1 MPKLFGGGDFKTN
14 NLKKLY
20 LQTDTTYNLT
30 LEGGVIVGMF
40 YQNGG
45 TMAKAERENVK
56 QNCEGKSRDVFAKFM
71 SDNYE
76 WDIHKAK
83 AFTYTKEIFD
93 ADKNNNYQRAKQWFR
108 GNGNAPS
115 REFKKNPF
123 FDKAYKNPDDDLGFS
138 LSASSSDATDSDD
151 VVKITKLKNPKIEK
165 KDVGDIYNMP
175 KKKATAKK
183 ATPKKATPKKDP
195 SKTFIKDKPGFG
207 IAIFTPDSKTP
218 KVVKILK
225 RNPDGS
231 VYVNFSKTKK
241 KDDEYTYEEDAVLIP
256 KGQLIEDSGGEV
268 QLTATLTKYLNDAM
282 KPPDPPKMATPP
294 TSANPSSP
302 SPLKGRKKSSASGAG
317 LGAGRATTQ
326 TANQTEREKNAIKMT
341 YAKYEN
347 LYPDATREE
356 YAQQRGVAVWVEK
369 RWEKKGKI
377 TTYYKYKQDSKNPI
391 APSGLRAIKTQDPTK
406 GRSKWIDPDTSKS
419 FTPDAKVY
427 TDPEP
432 APGAGEGPRAPP
444 IVATWDGIEYEN
456 PRNGSSRPVTR
467 GVGTAPGGVRGQQQT
482 QSVPAPAPTPVPIS
496 GQINAPIPP
505 SPPPSPTNANRSAN
519 ILQGLARRRTAQNNA
534 VSQMNDLRNI
544 NERMRNVEARDAF
557 ESERRGNTRTRQPED
572 RTYAEPTDR
581 EQNIRFN
588 ISEQEN
594 REKALGSEREA
605 QEQEAGEKDLT
616 DDKPE
621 ISTSGHQRAVSLV
634 AVKYGRDFTYYKNL
648 VETGV
653 LQSPPTSYA
662 QRKTAMMQ
670 CLAEYGA
677 IFEIDKFNTDYTMD
691 EAVEIYALKAI
702 YKEVIDEE
710 RAWKKALIKMG
721 QRMGV
726 DPNYQT
732 GPPGALE
739 PGMVIPLNALGAGQ
753 DRIMDF
759 LEAAGAG
766 GGQPPPPPPGA
777 GLGGESK
784 GDDPD
789 AEDIFSDDSFGD
801 NDEEEEEEEA
811 PAPAQAPAKRNNK
824 PLINK
829 QNKLTKR
836 ERAELNKFRYDKKTQ
851 PRGTSTRQRK
861 KKELDPEGL
870 KFNTHTRMNPN
881 LLMQLGRVGFPT
893 HNNQMGEAPT
903 FSRIQTRSKPIQK
916 LSFKIF

>member
-1 MPKLFGGGDFKTN
+1 
-14 NLKKLY
+14 
-20 LQTDTTYNLT
+20 
-30 LEGGVIVGMF
+30 
-40 YQNGG
+40 
-45 TMAKAERENVK
+45 
-56 QNCEGKSRDVFAKFM
+56 
-71 SDNYE
+71 
-76 WDIHKAK
+76 
-83 AFTYTKEIFD
+83 
-93 ADKNNNYQRAKQWFR
+93 
-108 GNGNAPS
+108 
-115 REFKKNPF
+115 
-123 FDKAYKNPDDDLGFS
+123 
-138 LSASSSDATDSDD
+138 
-151 VVKITKLKNPKIEK
+151 
-165 KDVGDIYNMP
+165 
-175 KKKATAKK
+175 
-183 ATPKKATPKKDP
+183 
-195 SKTFIKDKPGFG
+195 
-207 IAIFTPDSKTP
+207 
-218 KVVKILK
+218 
-225 RNPDGS
+225 
-231 VYVNFSKTKK
+231 
-241 KDDEYTYEEDAVLIP
+241 
-256 KGQLIEDSGGEV
+256 
-268 QLTATLTKYLNDAM
+268 
-282 KPPDPPKMATPP
+282 
-294 TSANPSSP
+294 
-302 SPLKGRKKSSASGAG
+302 
-317 LGAGRATTQ
+317 
-326 TANQTEREKNAIKMT
+326 
-341 YAKYEN
+341 
-347 LYPDATREE
+347 
-356 YAQQRGVAVWVEK
+356 
-369 RWEKKGKI
+369 
-377 TTYYKYKQDSKNPI
+377 
-391 APSGLRAIKTQDPTK
+391 
-406 GRSKWIDPDTSKS
+406 
-419 FTPDAKVY
+419 
-427 TDPEP
+427 
-432 APGAGEGPRAPP
+432 
-444 IVATWDGIEYEN
+444 
-456 PRNGSSRPVTR
+456 
-467 GVGTAPGGVRGQQQT
+467 VGTAPGGVRGQQQT

-766 GGQPPPPPPGA
+766 GAGGAQPFAPPPDA
-777 GLGGESK
+777 GESK
-784 GDDPD
+784 GGDPD
-789 AEDIFSDDSFGD
+789 DADIYSDSDDSFGD
-801 NDEEEEEEEA
+801 NEDVGTQTD
-811 PAPAQAPAKRNNK
+811 PAQAPAKRNNK

>member
-1 MPKLFGGGDFKTN
+1 MPKLFGGGEFTTN

-20 LQTDTTYNLT
+20 LQTDTKYNLT
-30 LEGGVIVGMF
+30 LEGGIIVGMF

-56 QNCEGKSRDVFAKFM
+56 QNCEGKSREVFAKFM

-93 ADKNNNYQRAKQWFR
+93 ADKNNNYQDAKRWFK
-108 GNGNAPS
+108 GDGNAPS
-115 REFKKNPF
+115 KAFKKGPF
-123 FDKAYKNPDDDLGFS
+123 FDKAYRDPEDDNLGINFGT
-138 LSASSSDATDSDD
+138 SSDDATDSDD
-151 VVKITKLKNPKIEK
+151 VVKIPKLKNPKIEK
-165 KDVGDIYNMP
+165 KDVGDIYNMA
-175 KKKATAKK
+175 KKKATPKK

-195 SKTFIKDKPGFG
+195 TKNFIKDKPGYG
-207 IAIFTPDSKTP
+207 IAKFKADSKRS

-225 RNPDGS
+225 RNSDGS

-241 KDDEYTYEEDAVLIP
+241 KDDDYTYEEDAVLIP
-256 KGQLIEDSGGEV
+256 KEQLLEDSGGVV
-268 QLTATLTKYLNDAM
+268 QLTPTLTKYLNDAEAKQ

-294 TSANPSSP
+294 TSANAPTR
-302 SPLKGRKKSSASGAG
+302 SPLMKRKKS
-317 LGAGRATTQ
+317 GAGRATTQ
-326 TANQTEREKNAIKMT
+326 TANQTEREQNAIILS
-341 YAKYEN
+341 YAVYES
-347 LYPDATREE
+347 LYPDATKEE
-356 YAQQRGVAVWVEK
+356 YAQKRGVAVWVER

-391 APSGLRAIKTQDPTK
+391 APSGLRAIKIKDPKK
-406 GRSKWIDPDTSKS
+406 GRSKWIDPETSKP

-432 APGAGEGPRAPP
+432 APPGAGEGPRAPP
-444 IVATWDGIEYEN
+444 IIAKWDGIEYEN

-496 GQINAPIPP
+496 GQLNAPIPP

-534 VSQMNDLRNI
+534 ISQMNDLRNI
-544 NERMRNVEARDAF
+544 NERTRAGEARDAF
-557 ESERRGNTRTRQPED
+557 ESERRGNTRTRTPED

-594 REKALGSEREA
+594 REKVLGSERKA

-726 DPNYQT
+726 DPNYET
-732 GPPGALE
+732 GPPGQLQ
-739 PGMVIPLNALGAGQ
+739 PGMVIPLNALGDGQ
-753 DRIMDF
+753 NRIMDF
-759 LEAAGAG
+759 LQNSAGGA
-766 GGQPPPPPPGA
+766 GGQPPPPGA
-777 GLGGESK
+777 GESK

-789 AEDIFSDDSFGD
+789 DADIYSDSDDSFGD
-801 NDEEEEEEEA
+801 NEDVGTQTD
-811 PAPAQAPAKRNNK
+811 PVQAPAKRNNK